1 MFSAPR
7 IDNLSSVLAIL
18 NGLMEGGRDA
28 VNVAAFFDHEEIG
41 SRTKQGAGSMV
52 LSMVLEKISS
62 GLNLDRTQFLQ
73 GLSESMLLSVDVG
86 HAFHPNY
93 AEKMD
98 PTNHSPV
105 ERWILYQGGERSVLC
120 HRLRCSSHH

>member
-1 MFSAPR
+1 MDYELGLYNADQPVYTGMNKELFSAPR

-52 LSMVLEKISS
+52 LTMVLEKISS
-62 GLNLDRTQFLQ
+62 GLNLDRIQFLQ

-98 PTNHSPV
+98 PKIGRAHV
-105 ERWILYQGGERSVLC
+105 
-120 HRLRCSSHH
+120 